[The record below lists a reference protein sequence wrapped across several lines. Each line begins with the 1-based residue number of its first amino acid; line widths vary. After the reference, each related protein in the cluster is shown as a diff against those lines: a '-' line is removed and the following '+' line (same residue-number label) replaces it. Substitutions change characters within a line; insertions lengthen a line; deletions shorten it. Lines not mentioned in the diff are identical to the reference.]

1 MAREEMAR
9 VEMAREEMTGEE
21 MARVA
26 VQPTATY
33 SILPLHCP
41 LLAVEASGLAMAEPW
56 RGLRRRAPL

>member
-33 SILPLHCP
+33 SILPLHYP
-41 LLAVEASGLAMAEPW
+41 LLAVDPASHG
-56 RGLRRRAPL
+56 GG